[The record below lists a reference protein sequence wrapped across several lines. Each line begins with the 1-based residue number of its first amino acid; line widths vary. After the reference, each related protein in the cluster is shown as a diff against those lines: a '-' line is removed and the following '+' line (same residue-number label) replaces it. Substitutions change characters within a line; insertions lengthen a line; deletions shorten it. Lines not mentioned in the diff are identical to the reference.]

1 MSPSSHL
8 SGHGCRVCSIESS
21 RGSTADFIARAVE
34 KHGDQYDYSLSEYG
48 MSAHDKVVILCGR
61 HDPPVA
67 FEQSPGNHHFG
78 QGCRVCGITRRSQ
91 KKRGSTAHFI
101 ARAVEKHGDQ
111 YDYSLSE
118 YGMSAHDKVVIL
130 CTRHDPPVAFEM
142 SPNTHLSGSG
152 CRVCWIDR
160 SRGSTAD
167 FIARAVE
174 IHGDQYDYSLSEYGK
189 TSQDKVVILCTRH
202 DPPVAFEMSPS
213 SHLSGHGCP
222 LCNKSRSYSK
232 EAIKWLDYVAN
243 QSNPPIVIKH
253 AENGGEYAIRYRS
266 NTYFADGYCAETNTV
281 YEFHGSYWHG
291 DPTVYQREE
300 MLLSKTAG
308 QLYDE
313 TIERENII
321 KSLGYNL
328 VVIWESE
335 WNGMV

>member
-1 MSPSSHL
+1 
-8 SGHGCRVCSIESS
+8 
-21 RGSTADFIARAVE
+21 
-34 KHGDQYDYSLSEYG
+34 
-48 MSAHDKVVILCGR
+48 
-61 HDPPVA
+61 
-67 FEQSPGNHHFG
+67 
-78 QGCRVCGITRRSQ
+78 
-91 KKRGSTAHFI
+91 
-101 ARAVEKHGDQ
+101 
-111 YDYSLSE
+111 
-118 YGMSAHDKVVIL
+118 VVIL
-130 CTRHDPPVAFEM
+130 CTRHDPPVAFE
-142 SPNTHLSGSG
+142 
-152 CRVCWIDR
+152 
-160 SRGSTAD
+160 
-167 FIARAVE
+167 
-174 IHGDQYDYSLSEYGK
+174 Q
-189 TSQDKVVILCTRH
+189 
-202 DPPVAFEMSPS
+202 SPS

-300 MLLSKTAG
+300 MLLRKTAG

-335 WNGMV
+335 WNGMNGSQAAVLQVPTARQLRRRNQCA